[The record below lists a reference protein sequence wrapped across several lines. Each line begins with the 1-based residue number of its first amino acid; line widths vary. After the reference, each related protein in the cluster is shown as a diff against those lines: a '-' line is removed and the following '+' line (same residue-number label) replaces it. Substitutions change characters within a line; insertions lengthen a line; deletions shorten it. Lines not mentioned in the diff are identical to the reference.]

1 MSTDNKDEIIL
12 EGSEEQSIEAKRN
25 KIDFVTILEEANKE
39 EAHTWHDELVKVKER
54 YDNFDIDKMC
64 ARCIKEQHEQGIKDV
79 NGELTTTI
87 QCSGVYSFK
96 NETIAKHGEDIYKT
110 MVSMM
115 TEDQL
120 EAAETTVNPLK
131 WMESA
136 ITDKK
141 MFEPRPYQALMSL
154 CSAKYKVLRCGRR
167 CIAEYEPVLLSDG
180 RLKAI
185 KDIEIGDSVVTYYKG
200 QAINKPVTDKI
211 ENGVKEVF
219 RITLND
225 NRTVDCTSNHP
236 LLLDGREWKS
246 IEQGLKVGDKVTTLT
261 DYHLFGDYSNV
272 IEAKLLGYLLA
283 DGYIPDSMK
292 QTPKFTSCTP
302 AYIEEVRSL
311 VEEKF
316 GYKCNVRPR
325 TESAAIDVYLTDSNK
340 GTKNKVKEWLK
351 DKEILGVKGDK
362 NRKILNYISKY
373 DKESFGYFVNRLWSG
388 DGCVSLWTNASRPNG
403 KRIEVSLTT
412 SNKDLAD
419 TLKAIFIK
427 LNINARVA
435 EQRRITNVS
444 KKLSVYWKLIIG
456 DSISIKNF
464 FKLTGPIYGK
474 EQNSKEALIEIEKR
488 KYTKPV
494 ANSKFFD
501 KRIKKI
507 EKIGDI
513 NTYDISVAD
522 THNFVVNGIVT
533 HNTGKSYTMTVGML
547 HRLLSR
553 NNYRVLMVAPMET
566 MITEIVELIV
576 KFCNAMEE
584 NPIVRH
590 TQSPIHNI
598 TFNTGSTFKG
608 VTAGASGAKAV
619 RGKGCVTDST
629 SVCIEIEKN
638 QENLYFL
645 TTIADSS
652 LAEKVINQ
660 EPYLYTVYET
670 KNKINNKVY
679 VGYHSLSNGDYI
691 LEEESDVGSIYRS
704 GYLGSGKLLKE
715 AIVSYGPDSFSQR
728 LVYVCD
734 TKQEAEEVE
743 RSIVNEEWVKS
754 RENYNISLGGN
765 VCVLYG
771 ENNGFYGKQHTPE
784 TISKIQ
790 HSRNKTKALRP
801 LTGCELTLATD
812 KNIKFHRYQDVYDY
826 FKMEDQNQTQKYYA
840 LCRMVYNKEL
850 LCKSEKLEK
859 KLINNYTKRKDFE
872 DTSEERKAEYKKKMS
887 AQRKGRKLT
896 EAQKAKLSENSK
908 KWREENKEAHRE
920 LILDI
925 NKNPEKIRKTTEK
938 HRGMKRSLEAKIN
951 MALSQ
956 KGFKRQY
963 KCVDT
968 GVIKTFKVEDMKGR
982 VDFLPVRFKL
992 YKNKEEAVK
1001 GIYEGDKVPEGF
1013 NELDGVWL

>member
-1 MSTDNKDEIIL
+1 
-12 EGSEEQSIEAKRN
+12 
-25 KIDFVTILEEANKE
+25 
-39 EAHTWHDELVKVKER
+39 
-54 YDNFDIDKMC
+54 
-64 ARCIKEQHEQGIKDV
+64 
-79 NGELTTTI
+79 
-87 QCSGVYSFK
+87 
-96 NETIAKHGEDIYKT
+96 
-110 MVSMM
+110 M
-115 TEDQL
+115 T
-120 EAAETTVNPLK
+120 
-131 WMESA
+131 
-136 ITDKK
+136 
-141 MFEPRPYQALMSL
+141 R
-154 CSAKYKVLRCGRR
+154 
-167 CIAEYEPVLLSDG
+167 
-180 RLKAI
+180 
-185 KDIEIGDSVVTYYKG
+185 
-200 QAINKPVTDKI
+200 
-211 ENGVKEVF
+211 
-219 RITLND
+219 
-225 NRTVDCTSNHP
+225 
-236 LLLDGREWKS
+236 
-246 IEQGLKVGDKVTTLT
+246 
-261 DYHLFGDYSNV
+261 
-272 IEAKLLGYLLA
+272 KLL
-283 DGYIPDSMK
+283 
-292 QTPKFTSCTP
+292 
-302 AYIEEVRSL
+302 
-311 VEEKF
+311 
-316 GYKCNVRPR
+316 
-325 TESAAIDVYLTDSNK
+325 
-340 GTKNKVKEWLK
+340 KE
-351 DKEILGVKGDK
+351 
-362 NRKILNYISKY
+362 
-373 DKESFGYFVNRLWSG
+373 
-388 DGCVSLWTNASRPNG
+388 
-403 KRIEVSLTT
+403 
-412 SNKDLAD
+412 
-419 TLKAIFIK
+419 
-427 LNINARVA
+427 
-435 EQRRITNVS
+435 
-444 KKLSVYWKLIIG
+444 
-456 DSISIKNF
+456 
-464 FKLTGPIYGK
+464 
-474 EQNSKEALIEIEKR
+474 
-488 KYTKPV
+488 
-494 ANSKFFD
+494 
-501 KRIKKI
+501 
-507 EKIGDI
+507 
-513 NTYDISVAD
+513 
-522 THNFVVNGIVT
+522 
-533 HNTGKSYTMTVGML
+533 
-547 HRLLSR
+547 
-553 NNYRVLMVAPMET
+553 
-566 MITEIVELIV
+566 
-576 KFCNAMEE
+576 
-584 NPIVRH
+584 
-590 TQSPIHNI
+590 
-598 TFNTGSTFKG
+598 
-608 VTAGASGAKAV
+608 
-619 RGKGCVTDST
+619 
-629 SVCIEIEKN
+629 
-638 QENLYFL
+638 
-645 TTIADSS
+645 
-652 LAEKVINQ
+652 VINQ

-679 VGYHSLSNGDYI
+679 VGYHSLSNGDYT

-715 AIVSYGPDSFSQR
+715 AIVNYGPDSFSQR

-887 AQRKGRKLT
+887 AQRKGRKLS